1 MTNCREIHLID
12 GWLTDYPGARVIN
25 HGGKIMSGSTSKLRF
40 RTTWSSASVRQVALA
55 IPLLAGAFLAI
66 GAIFDLATD
75 AASKLPADHASTF
88 KAVTSLTWQQAAAV
102 AHPVTPYVTRA
113 EAGYAAY
120 ELLFGVL
127 LLVVAAIPLRRGE
140 RWAWWC
146 CWLLILAFA
155 AFGELFGV
163 HNSADLRA
171 AIVAGLLVALAQ
183 LALLA
188 TARTGEARAPAEPP
202 NLIERDAERAGDRT

>member
-1 MTNCREIHLID
+1 
-12 GWLTDYPGARVIN
+12 
-25 HGGKIMSGSTSKLRF
+25 MSGTASEPRLRSTR
-40 RTTWSSASVRQVALA
+40 RAAPVRPVALA
-55 IPLLAGAFLAI
+55 IVLLGGAFLAI
-66 GAIFDLATD
+66 GAVFDLATD
-75 AASKLPADHASTF
+75 AADKLPADHRATF
-88 KAVTSLTWQQAAAV
+88 QAVTSLTWQQAAAA

-155 AFGELFGV
+155 AFATLFGA
-163 HNSADLRA
+163 HNSADLWA
-171 AIVAGLLVALAQ
+171 AIVAGLLFALA
-183 LALLA
+183 LIALRPAGRVNEAAA
-188 TARTGEARAPAEPP
+188 TAQPPSAGASAIRA
-202 NLIERDAERAGDRT
+202 DRETKP